1 MNEQKN
7 ISEYGFNFQVK
18 FIVCLITDKLFLEQI
33 YDILDEKYLGNDA
46 FKWLVKEIKEHYSK
60 YKKVMTMDVFKVQ
73 VGGVDNDLLKQN
85 VLDTLRE
92 VVKHLESE
100 ELDYIKD
107 KALDFHKTQV
117 LKDAILRSAQILE
130 VDGDV
135 EQIKVIVDDAMK
147 AGMERDIGHDYLED
161 FEERYSE
168 TIVAKI
174 RESDKDKLVTILVD
188 SLAAASTKVEMDSD
202 FDKDGWATAK
212 AIVISKAMRKITQLI
227 ARQRVCLIFTNQLR
241 QKLGVMFGDP
251 WTTSGGKALPFH
263 SSTRIRLKNT
273 GQIKDKKNN
282 TIGMKM
288 RAQVIKN
295 RLGPPM
301 RHADFELYFE
311 TGIDDDGSWLKV
323 MKDHKLVKQGG
334 SWYTMNNHE
343 DKEVK
348 FQSKDWSE
356 LLKDEEFRSHC
367 YDLICSKVILKYE
380 KNFGIDDVVIEE
392 EMSE

>member
-1 MNEQKN
+1 MSTRDELAGVLADTINKQFKDMKVAYFLDGTDTTPTDIKDFVSTGSTMLDLAISNKPNGGIAVGRITELNGLESSGKSLLGAHMLAETQK
-7 ISEYGFNFQVK
+7 K
-18 FIVCLITDKLFLEQI
+18 
-33 YDILDEKYLGNDA
+33 
-46 FKWLVKEIKEHYSK
+46 
-60 YKKVMTMDVFKVQ
+60 
-73 VGGVDNDLLKQN
+73 GGVAVYIDTETAVSTEFLSAIGIDVDNMLYL
-85 VLDTLRE
+85 
-92 VVKHLESE
+92 HLETVEDIFHAIE
-100 ELDYIKD
+100 E
-107 KALDFHKTQV
+107 
-117 LKDAILRSAQILE
+117 
-130 VDGDV
+130 
-135 EQIKVIVDDAMK
+135 
-147 AGMERDIGHDYLED
+147 
-161 FEERYSE
+161 
-168 TIVAKI
+168 IVAKV
-174 RESDKDKLVTILVD
+174 RESDRDRLVTILVD
-188 SLAAASTKVEMDSD
+188 SLAAASTNVEMEAD
-202 FDKDGWATAK
+202 FDKDGWATSK
-212 AIVISKAMRKITQLI
+212 AIIISKAMRKITQMIGRQQI
-227 ARQRVCLIFTNQLR
+227 ALVFTNQLR

-263 SSTRIRLKNT
+263 ASTRIRLKNT

-334 SWYTMNNHE
+334 SWYTMQDHK

-356 LLKDEEFRSHC
+356 LLQDSEFRSHC
-367 YDLICSKVILKYE
+367 YNLICDKVILKYE